1 MISFAVLMLSK
12 ALIPII
18 AVLPAAASLPSAT
31 GQAVIPSTIRTVVE
45 FQDRGRAYTID
56 TVSGRVSFVD
66 TAPQPQP
73 EPQPDPK
80 PPVIQEQA
88 AWVSLLVAPYD
99 AAQRAWM
106 TDPKIRDAAT
116 RAGVQFRAFSST
128 EEDVDTLGFR
138 PLARENTIPC
148 VIVQDKDGKVLLSR
162 KVTGIDDII
171 AVIGG
176 GK

>member
-1 MISFAVLMLSK
+1 MLSR
-12 ALIPII
+12 
-18 AVLPAAASLPSAT
+18 AVLPLLVFLGSLPVLSTPAAAQVTGELP
-31 GQAVIPSTIRTVVE
+31 GRIVRTVE
-45 FQDRGRAYTID
+45 FADRGRTYTVNVE
-56 TVSGRVSFVD
+56 TGRVSFVD
-66 TAPQPQP
+66 VAPQP

-148 VIVQDKDGKVLLSR
+148 VIVQDKDGKVILSR
-162 KVTGIDDII
+162 KVTGIDDILS
-171 AVIGG
+171 VIGG

>member
-1 MISFAVLMLSK
+1 MLSR
-12 ALIPII
+12 
-18 AVLPAAASLPSAT
+18 AVLPLLVFLGSLPVLSTPAAAQVTGELP
-31 GQAVIPSTIRTVVE
+31 GRIVRVVE
-45 FQDRGRAYTID
+45 FADRGRIYTVNVD
-56 TVSGRVSFVD
+56 TGRVSFVD
-66 TAPQPQP
+66 TAPQP

-80 PPVIQEQA
+80 PPVIQEQP

-106 TDPKIRDAAT
+106 TDTKIRDAAT

-138 PLARENTIPC
+138 RLARENTIPC
-148 VIVQDKDGKVLLSR
+148 IIVQDKDGKVLLSR
-162 KVTGIDDII
+162 KVTGIDDILS
-171 AVIGG
+171 VIGG